1 MWIIYVIEYIYRR
14 MWLADYPKNQ
24 LSVVH
29 RGFCINMDEG
39 RYPVAIDCNGKLYE
53 VIVKESICGYHEL
66 KQDCLQLILLH
77 RSIEYKRKSG

>member
-1 MWIIYVIEYIYRR
+1 

-39 RYPVAIDCNGKLYE
+39 RCPVAIDCNGKLYE
-53 VIVKESICGYHEL
+53 LLKNRYAAIVIEARLPATDLVTSRY
-66 KQDCLQLILLH
+66 
-77 RSIEYKRKSG
+77 

>member
-1 MWIIYVIEYIYRR
+1 

-39 RYPVAIDCNGKLYE
+39 RCPVAIDYNGKLYE
-53 VIVKESICGYHEL
+53 LLKNRYAAIVIEARLPATDLVTSRY
-66 KQDCLQLILLH
+66 
-77 RSIEYKRKSG
+77 

>member
-1 MWIIYVIEYIYRR
+1 

-39 RYPVAIDCNGKLYE
+39 HCSVAIDCNGKLYE
-53 VIVKESICGYHEL
+53 VIVKESICSYHDARL
-66 KQDCLQLILLH
+66 SATDLVTLQFGI
-77 RSIEYKRKSG
+77 